1 MSLGNPNETPCRD
14 FLRSSFLHSTKR
26 HVLRDICPSRRVK
39 KFINKTQVLCDR
51 DVTTNILLDV
61 MTILLSNR
69 NIIPQ
74 GFVRTYPASGHP
86 SGIRHIPFK
95 FRFDATR
102 NIGRMIREKVQFEQ
116 HHTITVGV
124 SCNSIR
130 PVGYSHTADLFRVD
144 RVRGLKVTFRRN
156 DKCRRRNIKH
166 RYPRRKFIQKLQVN
180 DRYINLFTLKGT

>member
-26 HVLRDICPSRRVK
+26 HVLRDICLSRRVK

-166 RYPRRKFIQKLQVN
+166 RYPRRKFIQKLQVIGKH
-180 DRYINLFTLKGT
+180 INLFTLKGT